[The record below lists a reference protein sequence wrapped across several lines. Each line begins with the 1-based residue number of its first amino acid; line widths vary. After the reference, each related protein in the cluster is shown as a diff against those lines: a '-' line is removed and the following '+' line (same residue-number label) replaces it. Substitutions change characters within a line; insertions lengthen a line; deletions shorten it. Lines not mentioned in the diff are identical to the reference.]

1 MTFQSEPEIYQIAM
15 EEARRALSP
24 ARMWPSEAA
33 KNIMKFILPEW
44 QKLFLDKNAGYGDMA
59 DELGPK
65 AQLVDIH
72 RKVGKLKRALWDGKE
87 IGEEDI
93 REVTMDLIGHCFLLL
108 HTLEND
114 EEEE

>member
-15 EEARRALSP
+15 EEARKVLHP
-24 ARMWPSEAA
+24 DRMWPSEAA
-33 KNIMKFILPEW
+33 RNIMMFILPGW
-44 QKLFLDKNAGYGDMA
+44 QRLFLEKNAGYGDMA
-59 DELGPK
+59 DDLGAK

-87 IGEEDI
+87 IGEENV

-108 HTLEND
+108 HTLESD
-114 EEEE
+114 EEE